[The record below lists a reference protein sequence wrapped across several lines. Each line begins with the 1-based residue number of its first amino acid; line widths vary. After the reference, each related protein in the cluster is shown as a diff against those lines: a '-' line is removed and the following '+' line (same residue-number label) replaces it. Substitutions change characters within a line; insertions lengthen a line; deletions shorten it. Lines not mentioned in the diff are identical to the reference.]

1 MCLWCLHVQCTGCKA
16 CGHEGGMK
24 SRIAQHSKRS
34 GGCTGCG
41 CDSGCVPRQWQQCEC
56 NFHRR
61 AGERLLNRVVRRAVQ
76 TPGFMNSCR

>member
-1 MCLWCLHVQCTGCKA
+1 
-16 CGHEGGMK
+16 MK

-34 GGCTGCG
+34 GGCTACG
-41 CDSGCVPRQWQQCEC
+41 CDAGCVPRQWQQCEC